1 MKICTKCN
9 VEQPLDNFSKD
20 SKGKFGVK
28 SRCKACIKEYDI
40 KYNKVNIDKAQQY
53 YIDNKAR
60 INEQSKQYYTLNRK
74 ELLEKQ
80 TQYGKD
86 NPKVR
91 RKSTAK
97 YLKSNPEYYNNY
109 RKQRYYND
117 PQFKLRIIL
126 GNRLND
132 VLKKNKTYKTSNIIT
147 LLGCSLDEVKEYLEK
162 QFTTDMSWENHGI
175 YWEVDHIL
183 PCGYFNLSDVEQQK
197 QCFHYT
203 NLQPLIKTDN
213 RVKSNK
219 VM

>member
-1 MKICTKCN
+1 MKTCTKCN

-28 SRCKACIKEYDI
+28 SRCKACIKEYD
-40 KYNKVNIDKAQQY
+40 KANYNIETKQQY
-53 YIDNKAR
+53 YINNKTR
-60 INEQSKQYYTLNRK
+60 INEQSKQYYTLNRE

-80 TQYGKD
+80 TQYGKN
-86 NPKVR
+86 NPEVR
-91 RKSTAK
+91 RKATAK

-109 RKQRYYND
+109 RKHRYNKD

-126 GNRLND
+126 GNRLNE
-132 VLKKNKTYKTSNIIT
+132 VLKKSKTYKISNIIA

-162 QFTTDMSWENHGI
+162 QFTFDMNWENHGI

-183 PCGYFNLSDVEQQK
+183 PCDSFDLSDIEQQK

-213 RVKSNK
+213 RIKSNK
-219 VM
+219 IV

>member
-1 MKICTKCN
+1 MKTCTKCN

-28 SRCKACIKEYDI
+28 SRCKVCIKEYDTE
-40 KYNKVNIDKAQQY
+40 YNKATIDKTQQY
-53 YIDNKAR
+53 YINNKER
-60 INEQSKQYYTLNRK
+60 INKQSKQYYVLNRE

-86 NPKVR
+86 NPEIR
-91 RKSTAK
+91 RKATAK
-97 YLKSNPEYYNNY
+97 YLKSNPEYYNSY
-109 RKQRYYND
+109 RKQRYNND

-126 GNRLND
+126 GNRLNE
-132 VLKKNKTYKTSNIIT
+132 VLKKNKTYKISNIIK

-162 QFTTDMSWENHGI
+162 QFTANMSWKNHGI

-183 PCGYFNLSDVEQQK
+183 PCDSFDLSDIEQQK

-213 RVKSNK
+213 RIKSNK
-219 VM
+219 IV

>member
-1 MKICTKCN
+1 MKTCTKCN
-9 VEQPLDNFSKD
+9 IELPLDSFSKD

-28 SRCKACIKEYDI
+28 SRCKACIKKYDI
-40 KYNKVNIDKAQQY
+40 EYNKVNTDKTQQY
-53 YIDNKAR
+53 YIDNKIR
-60 INEQSKQYYTLNRK
+60 INEQSKQYYTLNRE

-86 NPKVR
+86 NPEVR
-91 RKSTAK
+91 RKATAK
-97 YLKSNPEYYNNY
+97 YIKNNPEYYNSY
-109 RKQRYYND
+109 RKQRYNND

-126 GNRLND
+126 GNRLNE
-132 VLKKNKTYKTSNIIT
+132 VLKKNKTYKTSNIIK
-147 LLGCSLDEVKEYLEK
+147 LMGCSLSEVKEYLEK
-162 QFTTDMSWENHGI
+162 QFTTDMNWENHGT

-183 PCGYFNLSDVEQQK
+183 PCDYFDLSNIEQQK

-203 NLQPLIKTDN
+203 NLQPLIKIDN

>member
-9 VEQPLDNFSKD
+9 VELSLDNFSKD

-28 SRCKACIKEYDI
+28 SRCKVCIKEYDKANYSIEI
-40 KYNKVNIDKAQQY
+40 KQQY
-53 YIDNKAR
+53 YISNKAR
-60 INEQSKQYYTLNRK
+60 INEQSKQYYALNRE

-80 TQYGKD
+80 IQYGKD
-86 NPKVR
+86 NPEVR
-91 RKSTAK
+91 RKATAK
-97 YLKSNPEYYNNY
+97 YLKSNLEYYNSY
-109 RKQRYYND
+109 RKQRYNND

-126 GNRLND
+126 GNRLNE

-147 LLGCSLDEVKEYLEK
+147 LLGCSLDKVKEYLEK
-162 QFTTDMSWENHGI
+162 QFTIGMNWENHGI

-183 PCGYFNLSDVEQQK
+183 PCDYFDLSDVEQQK

-213 RVKSNK
+213 RIKSNK
-219 VM
+219 VA